1 MSQNYLIKI
10 HCLQH
15 QAANWLDCLS
25 IFLTLLL
32 TDMPAL
38 VDTAER
44 YLSQSCAIIC
54 TYLTLGV
61 VDIFLTTK
69 LMVYIFESRHP
80 KVTLLGHP
88 K

>member
-1 MSQNYLIKI
+1 MNSKMSQNYLIKI

-61 VDIFLTTK
+61 VEHFLDN
-69 LMVYIFESRHP
+69 
-80 KVTLLGHP
+80 
-88 K
+88 